1 MNAEYI
7 LADAA
12 ELSNELNWATARPA
26 SCAHGARLDP
36 ASPNSFMRALV
47 PWERKHVDA
56 NHKLDPNHTL
66 VYTVSQDPE
75 KRKMVSKLDT
85 MQTVTAAAHML
96 FVSPIDRWF
105 SSRESLCLQ
114 GFPCYDV
121 LMESVAGSKSYAP
134 MCSYNVSRIAA
145 GLPPRDKLKLIHE
158 AGNSMHTSVIAA
170 VLYWLAAYTQDSCC
184 SVPVS
189 LSLVPATPSDSV
201 VPKPNEESTASSVV
215 DSSKFL
221 DLRLHFRR
229 AATARIVRGRVCRVS
244 DKTETVSLAESLD
257 LPLDHALCANSS
269 GTSHTVAL
277 SSSDNPSSSAST
289 ASVDGYV
296 SDKSVNSVS
305 VKSSTHTFATLLND
319 MRAKRARTVV
329 KR

>member
-36 ASPNSFMRALV
+36 ASPDSFMRALV

-189 LSLVPATPSDSV
+189 LSLVPALSLIPLY
-201 VPKPNEESTASSVV
+201 PNQMKSPHQVQLST
-215 DSSKFL
+215 
-221 DLRLHFRR
+221 LRNF
-229 AATARIVRGRVCRVS
+229 
-244 DKTETVSLAESLD
+244 
-257 LPLDHALCANSS
+257 
-269 GTSHTVAL
+269 
-277 SSSDNPSSSAST
+277 
-289 ASVDGYV
+289 
-296 SDKSVNSVS
+296 
-305 VKSSTHTFATLLND
+305 
-319 MRAKRARTVV
+319 
-329 KR
+329 